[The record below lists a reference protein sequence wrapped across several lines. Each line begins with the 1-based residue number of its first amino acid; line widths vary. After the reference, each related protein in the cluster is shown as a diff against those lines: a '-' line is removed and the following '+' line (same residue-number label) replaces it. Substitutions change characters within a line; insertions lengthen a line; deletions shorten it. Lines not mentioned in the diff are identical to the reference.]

1 MRKRLSSMTAA
12 SRNGIGVQTR
22 DPNPQNLRETFQKD
36 FSISERQPVKAR
48 ETKMR
53 YFLIIAS
60 ALFAFGATM
69 TFESTDANAVVCA
82 RGVVRAGC
90 AGARGAVVVR
100 KPVVAC
106 QWVWVGGVKVRRC
119 V

>member
-1 MRKRLSSMTAA
+1 
-12 SRNGIGVQTR
+12 
-22 DPNPQNLRETFQKD
+22 
-36 FSISERQPVKAR
+36 
-48 ETKMR
+48 MR
-53 YFLIIAS
+53 YFLIVAS

-82 RGVVRAGC
+82 RGVVR
-90 AGARGAVVVR
+90 

-106 QWVWVGGVKVRRC
+106 QWVWVDGVKVRRC